1 MSGVMSIP
9 ERGKHESRWRFIL
22 DEPRDGPTNMAIDE
36 VLVSGCA
43 RGWSPPTL
51 RLYRWTIPT
60 VSLGY
65 NQPIHGQVDLSTCH
79 QRGVPVVRRPTGG
92 RALLHDQELTY
103 SLALPNRRGSRGV
116 LQDYLWISKCLL
128 LAVRKLGVVAT
139 LSRSDRAAGA
149 AGGLCFNSSSR
160 YELTVDGRKLVGSA
174 QRRYDHALLQQG
186 SLLIEIDLAAWIAL
200 LPQAREMAMRATAL
214 RCVLGRSASWE
225 ELVEAIHVGFEEG
238 AGVGLDLGELT
249 PRELK
254 TAQTLVQKQYGTSDW
269 TFRR

>member
-1 MSGVMSIP
+1 MP
-9 ERGKHESRWRFIL
+9 EWGKWETRWRFIL

-36 VLVSGCA
+36 VLTSGCA
-43 RGWSPPTL
+43 RGWSSPSL
-51 RLYRWTIPT
+51 RLYRWTTPT

-65 NQPIHGQVDLSTCH
+65 NQPIHGQVDVSSCH

-103 SLALPNRRGSRGV
+103 SLALPNPRGSRGV
-116 LQDYLWISKCLL
+116 LQDYQWISKCLL
-128 LAVRKLGVVAT
+128 LAVRKLGVAASV
-139 LSRSDRAAGA
+139 SRGERPTGG
-149 AGGLCFNSSSR
+149 AGGLCFSAASR
-160 YELTVDGRKLVGSA
+160 YELTVNGQKLIGSA
-174 QRRYDHALLQQG
+174 QRRYSHAILQQG

-200 LPQAREMAMRATAL
+200 FPQAREMAMRATAL

-238 AGVGLDLGELT
+238 AGVGLDVSELT

-254 TAQTLVQKQYGTSDW
+254 AAQILVQKQYGTRAW